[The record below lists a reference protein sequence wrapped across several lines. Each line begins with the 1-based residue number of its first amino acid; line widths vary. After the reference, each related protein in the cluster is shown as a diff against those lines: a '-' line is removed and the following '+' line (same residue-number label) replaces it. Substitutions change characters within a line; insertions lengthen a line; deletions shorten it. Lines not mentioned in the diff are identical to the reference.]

1 MESKKD
7 LIGKRVRVISAS
19 RSALIIED
27 EESNKRYVIYAY
39 CACNSGF
46 WYIDSEEINDSN
58 YNQFSSEIEELY
70 QASKKILGFTPDGYA
85 ILDEWCPCQCHINTS
100 NNLPCGSCMCYFGR
114 IVTKP

>member
-1 MESKKD
+1 MVRKKD
-7 LIGKRVRVISAS
+7 LIGKRVRVKAVS

-27 EESNKRYVIYAY
+27 ENNKQYVIFSY
-39 CACNSGF
+39 CGCNSGF

-70 QASKKILGFTPDGYA
+70 QASKKVIGFTPDGYY
-85 ILDEWCPCQCHINTS
+85 ILDEWCPCQCHTNTS
-100 NNLPCGSCMCYFGR
+100 NNLPCGSCWCYFGR